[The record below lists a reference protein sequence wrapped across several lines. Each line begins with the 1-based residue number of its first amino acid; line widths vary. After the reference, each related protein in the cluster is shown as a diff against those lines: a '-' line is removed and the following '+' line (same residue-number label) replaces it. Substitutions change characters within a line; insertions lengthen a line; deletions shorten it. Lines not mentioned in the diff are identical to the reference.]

1 MTSKW
6 QWLVHQLTRKLW
18 FRASLYAILAV
29 ATALASI
36 SLKSFIPASLSGMIG
51 AGAVDKILG
60 ILASSMLAVTTF
72 SLNIMV
78 SAYSAASASVTP
90 RATRLLVEDS
100 TTQNVLATF
109 IGSFLFSLVGIVAL
123 GMGAYG
129 EQGRVVLFIVTLAV
143 IVLIVLTL
151 LRWIQYL
158 AHFGRMGETTERV
171 ELATHAALTH
181 RQNNPYLGGTP
192 WCRNIPLPDNHRPV
206 HNNDIGYIQHIDMPA
221 LSEYASAMGC
231 DIYIPCQPGAFVDPA
246 TPLLWLVPRPDTYDE
261 SHLLN
266 CFTVDAE
273 RSFDQDPRF
282 GLSVLSEIASRALSP
297 AVNDPGTAIDVIGRA
312 VRLLSIWDTQY
323 QQSAAVDYPKLFIKP
338 LETRDLLDDIFNP
351 VARDGAA
358 IIEVQI
364 RLQKALKTLEKINPF
379 TYSVPA
385 RLQSCRAL
393 DRARMSLELE
403 EEKKCLEQIV
413 SGKEDE
419 GA

>member
-1 MTSKW
+1 
-6 QWLVHQLTRKLW
+6 
-18 FRASLYAILAV
+18 
-29 ATALASI
+29 
-36 SLKSFIPASLSGMIG
+36 
-51 AGAVDKILG
+51 
-60 ILASSMLAVTTF
+60 
-72 SLNIMV
+72 
-78 SAYSAASASVTP
+78 
-90 RATRLLVEDS
+90 
-100 TTQNVLATF
+100 
-109 IGSFLFSLVGIVAL
+109 
-123 GMGAYG
+123 
-129 EQGRVVLFIVTLAV
+129 
-143 IVLIVLTL
+143 
-151 LRWIQYL
+151 
-158 AHFGRMGETTERV
+158 
-171 ELATHAALTH
+171 
-181 RQNNPYLGGTP
+181 
-192 WCRNIPLPDNHRPV
+192 
-206 HNNDIGYIQHIDMPA
+206 MPA

-246 TPLLWLVPRPDTYDE
+246 TPLLWLVPMPDTYDE
-261 SHLLN
+261 SHLIN

-312 VRLLSIWDTQY
+312 VRLLAIWDTQY
-323 QQSAAVDYPKLFIKP
+323 QQSAAVNYPKLFIKP

-385 RLQSCRAL
+385 RLHSCRAL

-413 SGKEDE
+413 SGKKDE